1 MHLVLALDQGFEA
14 LASVALTS
22 FLLHH
27 SFESVVV
34 VAPEGHSMERLSAL
48 TTAFHLPLRLQPI
61 PERSALSELPDE
73 VRPYFFCIEALQQD
87 QPGRYLY
94 VDADTL
100 CVRELSAL
108 EALPLDDATPLAA
121 CSHGRPMHD
130 RALSLALESP
140 FHYFNAGVMLFDAVA
155 LANQLTPSGVVDY
168 FLRHRA
174 LCRFREQ
181 CALNGLLRGQV
192 RYLPGQYNLLS
203 WMRERQAQGRWQ
215 NVSANPMAYCLS
227 DVREQ
232 MAIVHLSAGA
242 LPHQLDPSR
251 HERMDHY
258 WLLLEQAM
266 DQPERAPQLP
276 RYAERW

>member
-34 VAPEGHSMERLSAL
+34 VAPEGHPMERLIAL
-48 TTAFHLPLRLQPI
+48 ASAFHLPLRLHPI

-100 CVRELSAL
+100 CVHELSAL

-121 CSHGRPMHD
+121 SSHGRPMHD
-130 RALSLALESP
+130 RSLSLALELSP
-140 FHYFNAGVMLFDAVA
+140 AFDG
-155 LANQLTPSGVVDY
+155 LTSH
-168 FLRHRA
+168 F
-174 LCRFREQ
+174 CT
-181 CALNGLLRGQV
+181 LLT
-192 RYLPGQYNLLS
+192 
-203 WMRERQAQGRWQ
+203 
-215 NVSANPMAYCLS
+215 
-227 DVREQ
+227 
-232 MAIVHLSAGA
+232 
-242 LPHQLDPSR
+242 SR
-251 HERMDHY
+251 
-258 WLLLEQAM
+258 
-266 DQPERAPQLP
+266 
-276 RYAERW
+276 